1 MKSMTALSNINTSE
15 SEITTAEYLQF
26 CCKMRYRPRILKNK
40 GAILVLVWNFMILF
54 TINYAMMEIKISYDL
69 VHALILAAIAILL
82 PVAGWLADV
91 RFGRYKM
98 ICWSMWTMWIST
110 MLLSMSY
117 VVVSI
122 MELQNDHIYKKI
134 ALVLIGLYAI
144 GVGGFVV
151 NIIQFGVD
159 QLPDASTTEITS
171 FISWYAWSVT
181 GSSFIVFLLTCLCQ
195 DYKLIGLLLVSVGLS
210 LVIGS
215 NFIFRNHLNKEP
227 VIRNPFSLIFKVVR
241 YAFRNK
247 QPKQR
252 SAFTYHE
259 DDLPSRIDFGKHK
272 YGGPFTTEQ
281 VEDVKTFFKA
291 LLVVCIGCILLA
303 MRVDHWNVDLEEYLS
318 KVYGDIQIL
327 DSNCQSFY
335 QCFHQNFL
343 YAFYCICGMVFIP
356 LYETLIFPVFNH
368 FMRFRSHF
376 VILLGMVL
384 QLGGYVALIILTTY
398 SRKVLT
404 DTDFLSNE
412 TILCIFH
419 KSSNSFK
426 DTLDYKWYITPEFLF
441 ALSKIYLLKGAL
453 EFFFAQVPYSMKGL
467 LAGCSYGMIA
477 IFASFNYGLVS
488 IFKIN
493 FHVWENQTVLNCEF
507 WYLLTKIIPGIIL
520 LLLSI
525 LAFKCYKKRKREDIL
540 PNEHIFA
547 EQYYSKTFA
556 LTT

>member
-1 MKSMTALSNINTSE
+1 MSMSAMSNIYTSE

-26 CCKMRYRPRILKNK
+26 CCKVRYRPRILKNK
-40 GAILVLVWNFMILF
+40 GAILVLVWNFMAFF
-54 TINYAMMEIKISYDL
+54 TVNCVGVQIETSNDL
-69 VHALILAAIAILL
+69 IHAVIFAVIAILM

-91 RFGRYKM
+91 RFGRYKV

-117 VVVSI
+117 VAVSI
-122 MELQNDHIYKKI
+122 MELQNDHTYKKI

-144 GVGGFVV
+144 GIGGFVV
-151 NIIQFGVD
+151 NIIQFGID

-171 FISWYAWSVT
+171 FVSWCAWSVT
-181 GSSFIVFLLTCLCQ
+181 GSNFIVFLLTCLCQ
-195 DYKLIGLLLVSVGLS
+195 DYKLIGLLFVSVSLS

-215 NFIFRNHLNKEP
+215 NFIFGNHLIKEP

-247 QPKQR
+247 QPRQR

-272 YGGPFTTEQ
+272 YGGPFTIEQ
-281 VEDVKTFFKA
+281 VEDVKTFFKI
-291 LLVVCIGCILLA
+291 LLVVCIGCILMA
-303 MRVDHWNVDLEEYLS
+303 MIFDHRIFDLEVYLS
-318 KVYGDIQIL
+318 KVYGDIQIS

-343 YAFYCICGMVFIP
+343 YALYCICGMLFIP

-368 FMRFRSHF
+368 CMRFRSHF
-376 VILLGMVL
+376 VALLGMVL
-384 QLGGYVALIILTTY
+384 QLGGYVLLIILTTY

-404 DTDFLSNE
+404 DTDFPSNE

-419 KSSNSFK
+419 ESSRSFK

-441 ALSKIYLLKGAL
+441 ALSKICLLKGAL

-467 LAGCSYGMIA
+467 LAGCSYGMIT

-493 FHVWENQTVLNCEF
+493 FHVWEKQTILNCEF

-520 LLLSI
+520 LLLLI

-547 EQYYSKTFA
+547 EQYYSKTLS